1 MTVRFCTS
9 VHYWRTPV
17 AEWEHML
24 DRLSAAGLQGIDVY
38 VPWSCHEPEPGRYE
52 FGRGDPLLNLPRF
65 LELIS
70 ERGLWVLLRPGP
82 QVNAELG
89 NFGLPDR
96 IVRDSR
102 IQALGPRGRPVFCTS
117 PPLFFPVPSYASG
130 RYMDEV
136 DAWFAAIGD
145 AIGPVIEGTNPIRM
159 VQVDN
164 ETGLFFREAPF
175 DQDYHPDALA
185 LWSTW
190 LEQRGLPRRDPP
202 LRREPGRDGLAAALS
217 WIRFRQWMML
227 RCLERFK
234 ESLVRAG
241 LGGAPLSHNA
251 PPSGIWQPLA
261 PAQLEK
267 AFDVV
272 GIDVYGSAGRLA
284 CARDQVLQLRGIGQE
299 PFASEMSCGTVFFAP
314 AVDSFDNR
322 FVTAASLAYGLK
334 GFNLYMGVGRDRWIG
349 GLVPQGGER
358 EGADLLHFYQR
369 LIRLLGTIGLRDL
382 EPVAGAAV
390 VVPGHYAAHSLA
402 AFPLPGGS
410 PSLLSALGLPVHEAL
425 APDEWDLGEPVQ
437 SAWIARLHDCQA
449 SLVESSIPYFLAP
462 GDRPLDPDLLVMAPT
477 FRYLPVEIIETLL
490 AHVEAGGRVV
500 AGPRDPELDGRL
512 DALPPGLVERWRAA
526 CDGGGLIVAG
536 SLDHGPVGQIL
547 SQTSRKVAQ
556 TLPFET
562 SIRAPLSEILP
573 HRSPDEARMFSWIL
587 TRAAGPG
594 TRMVLEP
601 RRGWQWIRRLAVR
614 QKVTGG
620 EFVQD
625 AGGSGESLVLDVSG
639 VEAHLVEWRRGDAG

>member
-38 VPWSCHEPEPGRYE
+38 VPWSCHETEPGRYE
-52 FGRGDPLLNLPRF
+52 FGRRDPLLNLPRF

-70 ERGLWVLLRPGP
+70 ERGLWALMRPGP
-82 QVNAELG
+82 QVNAEMN

-96 IVRDSR
+96 IVRDPR

-117 PPLFFPVPSYASG
+117 PPLFFPVPSYASE
-130 RYMDEV
+130 RYMQEV
-136 DAWFAAIGD
+136 RGWFAAIGE
-145 AIGPVIEGTNPIRM
+145 AIGPVIERTNPIRM

-190 LEQRGLPRRDPP
+190 LDERGLPRRDPP
-202 LRREPGRDGLAAALS
+202 LRREPGRDGLATALA

-227 RCLERFK
+227 RCLGRFK

-241 LGGAPLSHNA
+241 LGAAPFSHNA
-251 PPSGIWQPLA
+251 PPSGIWQPLG

-267 AFDVV
+267 VVDVV
-272 GIDVYGSAGRLA
+272 GTDIYGSAGRLDGP
-284 CARDQVLQLRGIGQE
+284 RDQILQLRGIGQE
-299 PFASEMSCGTVFFAP
+299 PFATEMSCGTVYFAP
-314 AVDSFDNR
+314 AIDSFDNR

-369 LIRLLGTIGLRDL
+369 LIRLMGTIGLRDL
-382 EPVAGAAV
+382 VPVAGAAIL
-390 VVPGHYAAHSLA
+390 VPEDYVAHSLA
-402 AFPLPGGS
+402 SFPLPGGS
-410 PSLLSALGLPVHEAL
+410 PALLSALGLPVHEAL
-425 APDEWDLGEPVQ
+425 APDEWDLGEAVQ
-437 SAWIARLHDCQA
+437 SEWIARLRGCQA
-449 SLVESSIPYFLAP
+449 SLVESSIPYFLSP
-462 GDRPLDPDLLVMAPT
+462 GDRPLDADLLVMAPT
-477 FRYLPVEIIETLL
+477 FRYLPVEILETLL
-490 AHVEAGGRVV
+490 AHVEAGGLAI
-500 AGPRDPELDGRL
+500 AGPRDPELDGEL
-512 DALPPGLVERWRAA
+512 ADLPPQIVERWQAA
-526 CDGGGLIVAG
+526 RDAGGLLVAG
-536 SLDHGPVGQIL
+536 SLDEKPVREIL
-547 SQTSRKVAQ
+547 SRTSRKIAE

-562 SIRAPLSEILP
+562 SIRAPLAEILP
-573 HRSPDEARMFSWIL
+573 HGSPDEGRMISWIL

-601 RRGWQWIRRLAVR
+601 RRGWQWIRRLAVK

-625 AGGSGESLVLDVSG
+625 RGSFGETLALDISG
-639 VEAHLVEWRRGDAG
+639 LEAHLVEWRRGDAQ

>member
-17 AEWEHML
+17 AEWEHVL

-38 VPWSCHEPEPGRYE
+38 VPWNCHEVAPGRYD
-52 FGRGDPLLNLPRF
+52 FGSDDPLLNLPRF
-65 LELIS
+65 LRLVS

-82 QVNAELG
+82 QVNAELN

-96 IVRDSR
+96 IVRDEK

-117 PPLFFPVPSYASG
+117 PPIFFPVPSYASE

-136 DAWFAAIGD
+136 ETWFAAVGD
-145 AIGPVIEGTNPIRM
+145 AIGPLIEKASPIRL

-175 DQDYHPDALA
+175 DQDYHQDALV
-185 LWSTW
+185 LWGEW
-190 LEQRGLPRRDPP
+190 LDERGLPRRDPP
-202 LRREPGRDGLAAALS
+202 LRREPGRDGLRSAMA
-217 WIRFRQWMML
+217 WVRFRQWMML

-234 ESLVRAG
+234 ESLARAG
-241 LGGAPLSHNA
+241 LDAAPFSHNT
-251 PPSGIWQPLA
+251 PPSGLWQPLR
-261 PAQLEK
+261 PSQLEK
-267 AFDVV
+267 VVDVV
-272 GIDVYGSAGRLA
+272 GADIYASAARLA
-284 CARDQVLQLRGIGQE
+284 GARDQVLQLRGIGQE
-299 PFASEMSCGTVFFAP
+299 PFAAEMSCGTVYFAP
-314 AVDSFDNR
+314 AIDSFDNR

-369 LIRLLGTIGLRDL
+369 LIRLMGTIGLRDL

-390 VVPGHYAAHSLA
+390 ILPDDYVTHSLA

-410 PSLLSALGLPVHEAL
+410 PALLSALGLPVHEAL

-437 SAWIARLHDCQA
+437 SEWIRRLHDCQA
-449 SLVESSIPYFLAP
+449 SLSESSIPYFLSP
-462 GDRPLDPDLLVMAPT
+462 GDRPLDANLLVMAPT
-477 FRYLPVEIIETLL
+477 YRYLSARIVDTLL
-490 AHVEAGGRVV
+490 AHVESGGLVI
-500 AGPRDPELDGRL
+500 AGPRDPELDGDL
-512 DALPPGLVERWRAA
+512 AALPKAIVERWRAA
-526 CDGGGLIVAG
+526 RDGGGLLVAD
-536 SLDHGPVGQIL
+536 SLESKPAREML
-547 SQTSRKVAQ
+547 SRTSRKVAE

-562 SIRAPLSEILP
+562 AIRAPLAEILP
-573 HRSPDEARMFSWIL
+573 HRCPDEGRWISWIV
-587 TRAAGPG
+587 TRGSGPG

-601 RRGWQWIRRLAVR
+601 RRGWQWIRRLSIK
-614 QKVTGG
+614 QKTTGG

-625 AGGSGESLVLDVSG
+625 RGGFGESLTLDISG
-639 VEAHLVEWRRGDAG
+639 LEAHLVEWRRGDAE